1 MTTRKKQ
8 TLTDILIEFL
18 KAQVAGNVL
27 FLGTMLGFFVGEK
40 LLSAPEIPSLIV
52 ASILANIAFFFV
64 NRELVFT
71 ANGKRRSVS
80 EVFRFIAL
88 MVFNMIIYTA
98 LTSAIANA
106 IALVFEGGPALE
118 HRFYLAQVLAAMI
131 FSVWTYVG
139 LKFWVF
145 APAKPHARASR
156 HHALTIEKRG
166 SKRA

>member
-8 TLTDILIEFL
+8 TWTQILVEFL
-18 KAQVAGNVL
+18 KAQIAGNVL

-40 LLSAPEIPSLIV
+40 LLNAPEIPSLIV

-71 ANGKRRSVS
+71 ANGKRRTVG

-88 MVFNMIIYTA
+88 MVFNMLVYTA
-98 LTSAIANA
+98 LTSMIANG
-106 IALVFEGGPALE
+106 IALTFEEGAAVE
-118 HRFYLAQVLAAMI
+118 HRFYFAQVLSAMI

-156 HHALTIEKRG
+156 HHALTIEKRRG
-166 SKRA
+166 KRA